1 MFNSKFTIF
10 IISILI
16 LCLVLVGCM
25 ILNNNSELNFD
36 IDENSNDTVVIQ
48 MLDENGNVQLVPI
61 SETYA
66 EGQASSWIT
75 Y

>member
-66 EGQASSWIT
+66 EGQASYWIT

>member
-66 EGQASSWIT
+66 EGQAS